1 MNTIIGM
8 LFLIAFIPY
17 IRSIF
22 NGATPQK
29 TTWIIWLC
37 LESLTLSGMLSEGAY
52 NGQII
57 SAIIGDTVIIALIF
71 IKHGGSKWTK
81 LDVFCLLGGALGATL
96 WAIFHDANIG
106 IAAGLSTVIIG
117 TFPTF
122 RAVWKK
128 PEAESKLAWLIWTIS
143 CVPTLATIPKWTFA
157 DAAQPV
163 AFGIVNATMMILMY
177 LRPWMQRLTNPRTL
191 S

>member
-1 MNTIIGM
+1 MNIIIGT

-22 NGATPQK
+22 KGKTPQK

-57 SAIIGDTVIIALIF
+57 SAIIGDTVIVSLIF
-71 IKHGGSKWTK
+71 IKNGKAEWTK

-96 WAIFHDANIG
+96 WIIYHDANLG
-106 IAAGLSTVIIG
+106 IAAGLSSVIIG

-122 RAVWKK
+122 RAVWNQ

-143 CVPTLATIPKWTFA
+143 CVPTLAVIPKWTFA

-163 AFGIVNATMMILMY
+163 TFGIVNAIMMILMY
-177 LRPWMQRLTNPRTL
+177 LRPWVQRLTNPRTL